1 MSVHCIIAQPSREAN
16 SIMNSRVTGQTP
28 PASQTASA
36 SQAEMLLDAASDDA
50 LLDMIGSADRKAARR
65 AGAELIK
72 RHLSYIVHICR
83 RKLGNQAEAEEAAQ
97 DVFLSVWKSAQNWQ
111 SGNAKVTTWLYRIA
125 SNRCI
130 DILRRRKP
138 TTDIEAIA
146 EPVDER
152 ENIEAAQ
159 MEADRNRQLR
169 AALDALTADQRQ
181 AIELVYYG
189 ETKQAEAAAQMGITL
204 SALESLLRRA
214 RSKLR
219 AELTPF
225 KEYLEPIR

>member
-36 SQAEMLLDAASDDA
+36 SQAEMLVDAASDDA
-50 LLDMIGSADRKAARR
+50 LIDMIGSADRKAARR

-72 RHLSYIVHICR
+72 RHLSYIVHICHR
-83 RKLGNQAEAEEAAQ
+83 RLGNQAEAEEAAQ
-97 DVFLSVWKSAQNWQ
+97 DVFLSVWKNAQNWQ

-146 EPVDER
+146 EPVD
-152 ENIEAAQ
+152 
-159 MEADRNRQLR
+159 
-169 AALDALTADQRQ
+169 
-181 AIELVYYG
+181 
-189 ETKQAEAAAQMGITL
+189 
-204 SALESLLRRA
+204 
-214 RSKLR
+214 
-219 AELTPF
+219 
-225 KEYLEPIR
+225 